1 MTEPL
6 AECRSYDEL
15 ITALRDRVSKLG
27 VTCESVDAVAGTP
40 LRYVNK
46 LLSGPVPVRTFG
58 RRSLG
63 PVLQS
68 LGLKLVVALDD
79 ESQFEKLRQRLSPV
93 RHAGRAMLATPKPP
107 PRRYFFEEPG
117 VAVLARARQLVMQG
131 KRKRRAIAKIAAK
144 VRWARNG
151 ARRHRAPSAEGG

>member
-6 AECRSYDEL
+6 AEVRDYDEL
-15 ITALRDRVSKLG
+15 IRALRNRVHKLN
-27 VTCESVDAVAGTP
+27 VTCESIDHLAGLP
-40 LRYVNK
+40 QRYTNK

-79 ESQFEKLRQRLSPV
+79 QGEFEKLRQRLAPV
-93 RHAGRAMLATPKPP
+93 KHAGRAMLATQKPV
-107 PRRYFFEEPG
+107 RRRFFFEEPG
-117 VAVLARARQLVMQG
+117 VAVLARARQLVLQG
-131 KRKRRAIAKIAAK
+131 KRKRRAIARIAAK

-151 ARRHRAPSAEGG
+151 SRRHRAPSAEGG